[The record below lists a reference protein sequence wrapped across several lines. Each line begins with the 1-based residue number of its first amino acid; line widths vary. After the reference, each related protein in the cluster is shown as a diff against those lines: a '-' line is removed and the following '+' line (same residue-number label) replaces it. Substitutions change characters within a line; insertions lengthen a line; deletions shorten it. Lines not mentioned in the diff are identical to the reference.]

1 MTETAFTMRSRV
13 QPVLLAVFAVA
24 AAAQTTPPPAAP
36 AQAPAASPPAATTP
50 SATPAQPSA
59 AKPQTEMS
67 QKDEPALFKARV
79 NLVQVPVVVRDRA
92 GKAVGN
98 LKKEDFQ
105 LFDKGKPQ
113 YIARFA
119 METAAGHVRGALE
132 TKAPDTKGDTL
143 PPSDTPDRFIAY
155 LFDDV
160 HTTFGDLAQVRDA
173 VRRQIDNGLRTT
185 DRAAVYTTSGQ
196 TVQDFT
202 DDRDALHAALAQ
214 LRPRPVTGQ
223 GQNHCPNMTYYIA
236 DLIENKNDQQT
247 LSAVTADVMSCQ
259 SMTPDMLQQAQQMA
273 QMAARQEL
281 GMGDHETRLAMDVIT
296 GLVRRMAAMP
306 GQRTIILLSSGF
318 LTLAEHSTLK
328 SEVMDRAIKANVLI
342 NALDARG
349 LYTDT
354 PDITRPSTNMQTQQM
369 LNRLDR
375 ENARANAD
383 VMAEL
388 AYGTGAT
395 FIENNNDFDEGLRRL
410 AVAPE
415 YYYVLAFSPQNLRM
429 DGSFHTLKVTVLKTI
444 RDVSVNARK
453 GYYAP
458 THLEDAKEMARR
470 ELEEA
475 LFSREEMNDIPV
487 DFGTQ
492 FFKPNTD
499 AAKLS
504 VLVKLDVRKLRFRK
518 EEDRNKNEVTIVCG
532 IFDRNGVYV
541 AGIQK
546 LIEMRLKD
554 ETLEKRLD
562 NGIIIR
568 NTIDVKPGKYAIRIV
583 VRDAE
588 GQLMS
593 ARNGAVE
600 IPY

>member
-1 MTETAFTMRSRV
+1 
-13 QPVLLAVFAVA
+13 LLALVAVT
-24 AAAQTTPPPAAP
+24 AAAQTTPPATPPAVP
-36 AQAPAASPPAATTP
+36 PTPAAS
-50 SATPAQPSA
+50 
-59 AKPQTEMS
+59 KPQTEMS

-79 NLVQVPVVVRDRA
+79 NLVQVPVVVRDKT
-92 GKAVGN
+92 GKAIGT

-113 YIARFA
+113 FIARFS
-119 METAAGHVRGALE
+119 METASGRPKGAIE
-132 TKAPDTKGDTL
+132 TKLDTSPETL
-143 PPSDTPDRFIAY
+143 PPSDTPDRFLAY

-160 HTTFGDLAQVRDA
+160 HTTFGNLAQIRDA
-173 VRRQIDNGLRTT
+173 VKRQIDTTLRTT
-185 DRAAVYTTSGQ
+185 DRAAIYTTSGQ
-196 TVQDFT
+196 TTQDFT

-223 GQNHCPNMTYYIA
+223 GQNRCPNMTYYMA

-247 LSAVTADVMSCQ
+247 LDAATLDVMSCM
-259 SMTPDMLQQAQQMA
+259 SMTPDQRAQAVQMA
-273 QMAARQEL
+273 QAAARQEIS
-281 GMGDHETRLAMDVIT
+281 MGDHETRLALSVIT
-296 GLVRRMAAMP
+296 DLVRRMAAMP

-318 LTLAEHSTLK
+318 VTLGEHSTLK

-354 PDITRPSTNMQTQQM
+354 PDITRPGTNYQTQQV
-369 LNRLDR
+369 LSRLDR

-388 AYGTGAT
+388 AAGTGAT
-395 FIENNNDFDEGLRRL
+395 FFENNNDFDEGLRRL
-410 AVAPE
+410 AAAPE
-415 YYYVLAFSPQNLRM
+415 YYYLLVFSPQNLRM
-429 DGSFHTLKVTVLKTI
+429 DGSFHSLKVSVVKTI
-444 RDVSVNARK
+444 HDVAISARK

-458 THLEDAKEMARR
+458 THLEDAKETARR

-492 FFKPNTD
+492 FFKPNAD

-532 IFDRNGVYV
+532 VFDRNGVYV
-541 AGIQK
+541 TGIQK

-562 NGIIIR
+562 NGITVR